1 MEQTYSIAAIWNL
14 DAQALNDS
22 VSEELIEPLPVD
34 GDALLRAGGRS
45 ARARTAWEILA
56 ADALHRLR
64 NNHAEADR
72 I

>member
-34 GDALLRAGGRS
+34 GDAILRAGYRS
-45 ARARTAWEILA
+45 ARARTAWMRLR
-56 ADALHRLR
+56 ADMLQRLR
-64 NNHAEADR
+64 NNQAEADR
-72 I
+72 V

>member
-1 MEQTYSIAAIWNL
+1 MEQTYSIAAICNL

-45 ARARTAWEILA
+45 ARARTAWTLLA
-56 ADALHRLR
+56 ADALQRLR
-64 NNHAEADR
+64 DNHAEADQV
-72 I
+72 